1 MGSEV
6 TLSIDADTRYGME
19 MHYGMEYVLGNIL
32 SLRLGA
38 QEQNF
43 TAGAGL
49 NVGFVRGDSTLSF
62 LVDYA
67 FLSHELGNTHRV
79 SLMTK
84 F

>member
-1 MGSEV
+1 VG
-6 TLSIDADTRYGME
+6 L
-19 MHYGMEYVLGNIL
+19 
-32 SLRLGA
+32 
-38 QEQNF
+38 QEENF

-49 NVGFVRGDSTLSF
+49 NIGFLRGDSSLSF

-67 FLSHELGNTHRV
+67 FLSHELGNTHRI

>member
-1 MGSEV
+1 
-6 TLSIDADTRYGME
+6 
-19 MHYGMEYVLGNIL
+19 MHYGMEYIL
-32 SLRLGA
+32 SEVLALRVGA
-38 QEQNF
+38 QEKDL

-49 NVGFVRGDSTLSF
+49 NIAFARGESTLSF
-62 LVDYA
+62 LIDYA

>member
-1 MGSEV
+1 V
-6 TLSIDADTRYGME
+6 IP
-19 MHYGMEYVLGNIL
+19 HFV
-32 SLRLGA
+32 SLRVGA
-38 QEQNF
+38 QEKDL

-49 NVGFVRGDSTLSF
+49 DVAFAKGELTLSF
-62 LVDYA
+62 LIDYA

>member
-1 MGSEV
+1 M
-6 TLSIDADTRYGME
+6 RYGL
-19 MHYGMEYVLGNIL
+19 EYTIADLL
-32 SLRLGA
+32 ALRVGLQG
-38 QEQNF
+38 QDF

-49 NVGFVRGDSTLSF
+49 NVSFAKGESGLSF

-67 FLSHELGNTHRV
+67 FLSHELGNTHRI